1 MNIVIKIL
9 LAVLIFGILV
19 FSHEFGHFLIAKA
32 NGIAVN
38 EFWIGFG
45 PKIFSFKKNETLY
58 RINLL
63 PLGGGCLFD
72 NADPEHLEEST
83 YRNAPVFSR
92 MATVLAGPF
101 FNFILA
107 FILALFVVG
116 QGGGYQTAVLLD
128 VTEGSPA
135 EAAGLRAGDDIR
147 KFNGTRVHMFSEV
160 TLLTMFSDGQES
172 TIEFERDGQ
181 IYQVSLSPKYNEEYG
196 RYMFGIVG
204 GDVDPVITPLKSL
217 RYAYYYVIYE
227 VKSVV
232 KSLEWLVLGKL
243 SAQELSGPIGM
254 ATIVSDEYDYAK
266 EAGGWTAVIL
276 TMVSLGSLLSANLG
290 AMNLLPV
297 PGLDGGKFLLLIVEA
312 FRRKPLSTK
321 TEGAINLL
329 GVVLLLALMVFVMYN
344 DIARLIMR

>member
-1 MNIVIKIL
+1 MKIL
-9 LAVLIFGILV
+9 LAILIFGILV

-45 PKIFSFKKNETLY
+45 PKIFSFRKNETLY

-83 YRNAPVFSR
+83 YRNAPVYAR
-92 MATVLAGPF
+92 MATVIAGPF

-116 QGGGYQTAVLLD
+116 ADGYPTAKLLD
-128 VTEGSPA
+128 VTKGSPA
-135 EAAGLRAGDDIR
+135 EAAGLRAGDEIV
-147 KFNGTRVHMFSEV
+147 KFNHSRIHMFSEV
-160 TLLTMFSDGQES
+160 TLLTMFSDGSES
-172 TIEFERDGQ
+172 TIEFVRDGQ
-181 IYQVSLSPKYNEEYG
+181 RYSVRLCPKYNEEYG

-204 GDVDPVITPLKSL
+204 GDYDMDITPVKSI

-232 KSLEWLVLGKL
+232 KSLEWLIVGKL
-243 SAQELSGPIGM
+243 STQELSGPIGM

-266 EAGGWTAVIL
+266 EAGGISAVIL
-276 TMVSLGSLLSANLG
+276 TMLSLGSLLSANLG

-297 PGLDGGKFLLLIVEA
+297 PGLDGGKLLLLLVEA
-312 FRRKPLSTK
+312 IRRKPLSAK

-329 GVVLLLALMVFVMYN
+329 GVVLLLSLMAFVMYN
-344 DIARLIMR
+344 DISRLIMR

>member
-1 MNIVIKIL
+1 MNLLVKIL
-9 LAVLIFGILV
+9 LAILIFSILV

-45 PKIFSFKKNETLY
+45 PKLIAFRRNETLY

-83 YRNAPVFSR
+83 YRNAPVYAR
-92 MATVLAGPF
+92 MSTVLAGPF

-116 QGGGYQTAVLLD
+116 SDGYPTAKLLD
-128 VTEGSPA
+128 ITPGSPA
-135 EAAGLRAGDDIR
+135 EAAGLQAGDDIV
-147 KFNGTRVHMFSEV
+147 KFNHTSIHMFSEV
-160 TLLTMFSDGQES
+160 TLLTMFSDGREA
-172 TIEFERDGQ
+172 TIEFKRDGQ
-181 IYQVSLSPKYNEEYG
+181 RYAVKLSPEYNEEYG

-204 GDVDPVITPLKSL
+204 GDYDTDITPLKSI

-232 KSLEWLVLGKL
+232 KSLEWLIVGKL

-266 EAGGWTAVIL
+266 EAGGVSAVIL
-276 TMVSLGSLLSANLG
+276 TMLSLGSLLSANLG

-297 PGLDGGKFLLLIVEA
+297 PGLDGGKLLLLIVEA

-329 GVVLLLALMVFVMYN
+329 GVVLLLALMAFVMYN
-344 DIARLIMR
+344 DIARLVVR

>member
-1 MNIVIKIL
+1 MSFVIKLI

-19 FSHEFGHFLIAKA
+19 ISHEFGHFLIAKA

-45 PKIFSFKKNETLY
+45 PKIFSFRKNETLY

-72 NADPEHLEEST
+72 NADIEHLEEST
-83 YRNAPVFSR
+83 YRNAPVYAR
-92 MATVLAGPF
+92 MATVVAGPL

-116 QGGGYQTAVLLD
+116 ADGYPTAKLLG
-128 VTEGSPA
+128 VSPGSPA
-135 EAAGLRAGDDIR
+135 EEAGLREGDEIIR
-147 KFNGTRVHMFSEV
+147 FDGSRIHMFSEI
-160 TLLTMFSDGQES
+160 TMMTMFADGSEA
-172 TIEFERDGQ
+172 TIEYERDGQ
-181 IYQVSLSPKYNEEYG
+181 RYQVRLTPAYNEEYG

-204 GDVDPVITPLKSL
+204 GDYDEHITPLKSI

-227 VKSVV
+227 IRSVV
-232 KSLEWLVLGKL
+232 NSLKWLIIGKL
-243 SAQELSGPIGM
+243 SAKELSGPIGM

-266 EAGGWTAVIL
+266 ETGGTVAVIL
-276 TMVSLGSLLSANLG
+276 TMLSLGSLLSANLG

-297 PGLDGGKFLLLIVEA
+297 PGLDGGKLLILIVEA
-312 FRRKPLSTK
+312 IRRKRLSTK
-321 TEGAINLL
+321 MEGAINLF
-329 GVVLLLALMVFVMYN
+329 GVVLLLLLMVFVMYN
-344 DIARLIMR
+344 DISRLITH